1 MDLTARQAEISDLL
15 RQEEFITVESLA
27 DKFNVTTQTVRR
39 DINALCDYGQARRR
53 HGGVEPLSTDGNLAY
68 GTRQVLNRVAK
79 RSIAKE
85 VANKFLTE
93 ALYHLVSVLLQKW

>member
-53 HGGVEPLSTDGNLAY
+53 HGGVELDKYLIELPRDQS
-68 GTRQVLNRVAK
+68 QK
-79 RSIAKE
+79 RLPI
-85 VANKFLTE
+85 KFLTE
-93 ALYHLVSVLLQKW
+93 ALYH

>member
-39 DINALCDYGQARRR
+39 DINALCDYGQA
-53 HGGVEPLSTDGNLAY
+53 
-68 GTRQVLNRVAK
+68 
-79 RSIAKE
+79 IA
-85 VANKFLTE
+85 FLQ
-93 ALYHLVSVLLQKW
+93 L